1 MEIEIRSQRNNSL
14 LQRTEIHFVIHHDG
28 EGTPRRE
35 LVRSELADQLKT
47 KKDHIIIDHMKSG
60 FGIHQTIGYAKMYSS
75 VEKAKQGEEKHLIKR
90 HTPGSKEEKKP
101 KEEPKEESSEQLSQE
116 KETSDESEKPTEQQ
130 EHSEEKPEQSPDQ
143 ESEKPEEKKEESSD
157 EKT

>member
-1 MEIEIRSQRNNSL
+1 MIAMEIEIRSQRNNSL

-75 VEKAKQGEEKHLIKR
+75 VEKAKQGEQKHLIKR
-90 HTPGSKEEKKP
+90 NTPGAKEEKKP
-101 KEEPKEESSEQLSQE
+101 KTEAKEETVEPTTEEGEKPKETEKSVEPAEQGTQ
-116 KETSDESEKPTEQQ
+116 KPVETEDKNA
-130 EHSEEKPEQSPDQ
+130 
-143 ESEKPEEKKEESSD
+143 EKKEESTN